1 MFVTAAVTFD
11 LRLAATLFI
20 FAFSQAIIPAGI
32 LDGGLVVVVVNGR
45 VVVDGRVV
53 VVDGRVVVV
62 AGRVVVAGLVVV
74 VDGCVLVL
82 VDEVSV
88 IVDVDESFDELDE
101 ELTDVIPIRPVVG
114 GGVDSPEGALA
125 NNEELAGLNISSIRG
140 K

>member
-32 LDGGLVVVVVNGR
+32 LDGGLVVVVVAGR

-53 VVDGRVVVV
+53 VVD
-62 AGRVVVAGLVVV
+62 GRVVVAGLVVV